1 MNSILKEEKDSQE
14 GLLGLSRKID
24 INIETD
30 NKNLNEINQK
40 LE

>member
-14 GLLGLSRKID
+14 SLLGLSRKID
-24 INIETD
+24 INIETN